1 MSEGR
6 IANASAALLL
16 GGGSTRMGGDKA
28 RLPLAG
34 RPLAAHLAA
43 LLGRLFEDVLLV
55 GGEPPEGTEGRHVL
69 DPEGPRC
76 ALRGL
81 VGALQEAR
89 GPRVLVV
96 ATDLPGLTP
105 DLLLALLA
113 MPEADVVVPRSEGR
127 AHPMC
132 AVYRREAVLP
142 RAERRL
148 EEGSLA
154 LSDLLEEGSVGWLEG
169 ADLSA
174 IDPSGRAL
182 SNVNTPEDWAAF
194 QAEGPPEG
202 RA

>member
-16 GGGSTRMGGDKA
+16 GGASKRMGGDKA

-34 RPLAAHLAA
+34 QPLAAHLAA
-43 LLGRLFEDVLLV
+43 LLGRLFEEVLLV
-55 GGEPPEGTEGRHVL
+55 GGEAPEGTAGRSVA
-69 DPEGPRC
+69 DPEGPPC

-81 VGALQEAR
+81 VGALQQAR
-89 GPRVLVV
+89 GERVVVV

-105 DLLLALLA
+105 DLLLGLLA
-113 MPEADVVVPRSEGR
+113 LPEADAVVPRSDGR

-132 AVYRREAVLP
+132 AVYRREVVLP

-148 EEGSLA
+148 AEGHLA
-154 LSDLLEEGSVGWLEG
+154 LSGLLEECNVGWLEG
-169 ADLSA
+169 PDLAA

-182 SNVNTPEDWAAF
+182 SNVNTPEEWVAF
-194 QAEGPPEG
+194 QASGPTEAPT
-202 RA
+202 